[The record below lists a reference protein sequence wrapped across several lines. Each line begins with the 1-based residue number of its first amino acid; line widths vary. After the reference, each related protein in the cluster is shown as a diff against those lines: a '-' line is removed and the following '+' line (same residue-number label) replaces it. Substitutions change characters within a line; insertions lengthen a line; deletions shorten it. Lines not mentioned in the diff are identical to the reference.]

1 MKEMR
6 FFLIPNLDKAGAAG
20 YTQQIVDKL
29 RQLGGRCYADDYNE
43 GKFADGLVEFVPFQ
57 QMIQQMDA
65 VITIGGDG
73 TIIRSCKRV
82 MPYEKPMLGINVGRL
97 GFLADI
103 EINQLDLLEHL
114 FTEEY
119 QVAYYK
125 MYHEVFDTLDHFIG
139 EHAWNFADFATC
151 QAISRVQGNKKG
163 IFTRDRRPKMAA
175 HYFKQRWE
183 NIPDFDYK

>member
-1 MKEMR
+1 MDDISLYIDYIIVSSFCTPVSSFSLPLQNITQHTSAWKR
-6 FFLIPNLDKAGAAG
+6 ILYNLA
-20 YTQQIVDKL
+20 
-29 RQLGGRCYADDYNE
+29 
-43 GKFADGLVEFVPFQ
+43 VEFTACVRFK
-57 QMIQQMDA
+57 
-65 VITIGGDG
+65 
-73 TIIRSCKRV
+73 SEKRQSGSNFSLKWWNTQGLPIMMTEYGADTVAGLRDSMPV
-82 MPYEKPMLGINVGRL
+82 M
-97 GFLADI
+97 
-103 EINQLDLLEHL
+103 